1 MIYLASLVFVCNDC
15 KLLLLYMPWFIVV
28 EWVSLV
34 LIVIEERTQKVKMG
48 SIKAVVSE
56 PIEGHEEYHVLVSFV
71 NKDM

>member
-1 MIYLASLVFVCNDC
+1 MIYLASFLFVCNDC